1 MTKEEEELVNSFFIR
16 GLRSISSIVD
26 IGSNTQYRLLF
37 VDRLHRQLNLHCI
50 HVNINKNV
58 PYFLLTFRNIS
69 YFKSVEI
76 VVFNVLFNKNS
87 NTLSKQ
93 YAFKKRH
100 KDILWIQKDI

>member
-58 PYFLLTFRNIS
+58 PYFLTFRNIS